1 MREGTTGPTPASA
14 RRRRADAERNITAI
28 LDAALTC
35 LSHNTDASVAEI
47 AQAAGVGRM
56 TLYGHFST
64 RAELIDAVLAR
75 AVTTS
80 DASLAEVDLDGI
92 PPDEALARLVRTS
105 WRILHQFRA
114 LRAAAQRELDAER
127 IRQHH
132 DQALDRVWHLIER
145 GRRDGMFRNDLPA
158 PWLVAVFY
166 SVLHTAADELTAGRL
181 AASEAADV
189 ITKTLLGAF
198 R

>member
-1 MREGTTGPTPASA
+1 MSDRTGPPPASA
-14 RRRRADAERNITAI
+14 RRRRADAERNISAI

-35 LSHNTDASVAEI
+35 LASDADASVADI

-75 AVTTS
+75 TVATA
-80 DASLAEVDLDGI
+80 DATLAAVDLDSLR
-92 PPDEALARLVRTS
+92 PDEALAQLVSSS
-105 WRILHQFRA
+105 WRILQQYRA
-114 LRAAAQRELDAER
+114 LHAAAQRELDARR
-127 IRQHH
+127 IRMHH
-132 DQALDRVWHLIER
+132 DKALGRVRQLLDR
-145 GRRDGMFRNDLPA
+145 GQRDGVFRTDLPA
-158 PWLVAVFY
+158 PWLVALFY
-166 SVLHTAADELTAGRL
+166 SVLHTAADEISAGRL
-181 AASEAADV
+181 GAADAADV